1 MTYTSLTVGMFLVMA
16 GRLGDI
22 YGPRLIWAVGCTF
35 MIVCNIGSG
44 FATSAIGF
52 DIARAVA
59 GIGSALACKSCY
71 HLPSLGRALTIMDST
86 ERSGHP
92 RSHLS
97 TRANAQHGIL
107 YPRCSCASW
116 VLDWG
121 RDRWSFCTICTYQMG
136 LVVHGYTH
144 CLIPWCRFLRL
155 TT

>member
-86 ERSGHP
+86 ETLWPS
-92 RSHLS
+92 
-97 TRANAQHGIL
+97 
-107 YPRCSCASW
+107 
-116 VLDWG
+116 
-121 RDRWSFCTICTYQMG
+121 
-136 LVVHGYTH
+136 
-144 CLIPWCRFLRL
+144 
-155 TT
+155 